1 MPCYACIAPFSQPGV
16 STELAVFLLA
26 AVGFVLWLV
35 YVTAARGGRSKRS
48 AEKQAIDWSF
58 LRSARFWLPTGLL
71 FSRTPPS
78 RASTAG
84 W

>member
-1 MPCYACIAPFSQPGV
+1 MPSSLRRQRV

-26 AVGFVLWLV
+26 AVGLVLWLV
-35 YVTAARGGRSKRS
+35 YVFTPLRGGKSKSS
-48 AEKQAIDWSF
+48 AEKEAIDWSF
-58 LRSARFWLPTGLL
+58 LRSARFWLLTGLL
-71 FSRTPPS
+71 FFQTPPS

>member
-1 MPCYACIAPFSQPGV
+1 MPFLIAAAARV

-26 AVGFVLWLV
+26 AVGLVLWLV
-35 YVTAARGGRSKRS
+35 YVFTPLRGGKGKSN
-48 AEKQAIDWSF
+48 AEKEAIDWSF
-58 LRSARFWLPTGLL
+58 LRSARFWLLTGLL